1 MLLWLLFVNFCLTS
15 TFSIEPE
22 WKKKNGFV
30 VFVNWGVS
38 FTEAEFWTVILSH
51 LDWSNYLLCPFGF
64 LFGHIIKILSTKL
77 GRSEGSR
84 LDLMHW
90 YMLMHWVRP
99 VSVTLIPQ
107 RSYTLQWFNTNWLD
121 VLDFWSYP
129 NHVQISWPSCLLQ
142 LLTVPHSFNI
152 FFLIYPLLIRVLPLT
167 IFPVMKHRLEKDNF
181 SIKLV
186 RKI

>member
-1 MLLWLLFVNFCLTS
+1 MVTFRKLLFNFNL
-15 TFSIEPE
+15 FHRARM
-22 WKKKNGFV
+22 KKKNGFV

-142 LLTVPHSFNI
+142 LLTSPHSFNI
-152 FFLIYPLLIRVLPLT
+152 FFKIYPLLIRVLPLT